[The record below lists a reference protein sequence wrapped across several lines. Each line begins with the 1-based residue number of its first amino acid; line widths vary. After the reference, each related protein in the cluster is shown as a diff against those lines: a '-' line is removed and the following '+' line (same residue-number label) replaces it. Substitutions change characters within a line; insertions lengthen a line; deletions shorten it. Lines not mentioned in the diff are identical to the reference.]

1 VFILGPLNA
10 LAVAK
15 IKDSIAASTNEGNK
29 VEVYIQAFTEFD
41 PVFDAKNLTP
51 MNFNQYSSD
60 IPTVL
65 VDIINDEKNTDVEF
79 YIFPTQTT
87 KNKYFWSKAAQVSFV
102 AKLAGQAGDV
112 DPKIDELIRT
122 SIVTWLKKDDDVS
135 SGGTYDLKDKT
146 FAQLQEYARDPKSI
160 QSVAEK
166 FSTLLANANPKND
179 PEVLVAIVPPIFDPF
194 CAVCAAH
201 ASERMDAKFSAVPGS
216 KCLVAKPVSVYKSPD
231 LTDQEKTDPVNKGI
245 VQCPFQRPRF
255 ALSDT
260 LAPAD
265 ATTPT
270 PRPKCFV
277 VTWGDAAEE
286 NDRKA
291 AAAKDGE
298 AYIEELW
305 ASFLNANSTSKGK
318 RYVNRIL
325 IVQDYYDYD
334 NKMSV
339 WYILYAFH
347 AEIIELFSVTR
358 PVADKAVMRAMRENG
373 AAFSFLR
380 FSVNPL
386 SPEASAEWDMHPMAP
401 VFTEVNFNAV
411 PVLEPEADRKPLT
424 FELFK
429 TALAMNEGRMRES
442 EEEAVCI
449 ASTWGKFIGHMLEK
463 QMVGNP
469 SARWT
474 VENGGHTMRHG
485 LNPAMHTVVEDWYKP
500 GSLLEPAPKRSKT
513 A

>member
-1 VFILGPLNA
+1 MFILGPLNA